1 MSQVEELAVFFKKEP
16 AKTEEDL
23 VAVLRADPGA
33 PPSRI
38 LCSSLRRAISTM
50 AGGFR
55 DRLAR
60 RPGDKILV
68 IPSLQEIR

>member
-1 MSQVEELAVFFKKEP
+1 
-16 AKTEEDL
+16 
-23 VAVLRADPGA
+23 
-33 PPSRI
+33 
-38 LCSSLRRAISTM
+38 M